1 MVMNI
6 SFLKNNLIAHRG
18 LHNNT
23 TPENSVFAFNE
34 AIRNN
39 YIIELDVHMLK
50 DGSVVVFHDDNL
62 KRMTGVDKKIKDTT
76 YDEIKDLKLLNSNE
90 HIPLLKDV
98 LKLVD
103 GNVPLLIELKYDNKV
118 GLLEDRLID
127 VMKSYKGLYA
137 FQSFNPKSL
146 IYLKKKCPNIPR
158 GLLVSDFSKSNINI
172 IKKVVLKKMIFNFL
186 VQPDLLSVNYNYLNN
201 KRIQKYKKSKL
212 ILTWTVRN
220 KEDLNKYKDLCDN
233 FIVEN
238 IE

>member
-1 MVMNI
+1 MNI

-186 VQPDLLSVNYNYLNN
+186 VQPDFLSVNYNYLNN